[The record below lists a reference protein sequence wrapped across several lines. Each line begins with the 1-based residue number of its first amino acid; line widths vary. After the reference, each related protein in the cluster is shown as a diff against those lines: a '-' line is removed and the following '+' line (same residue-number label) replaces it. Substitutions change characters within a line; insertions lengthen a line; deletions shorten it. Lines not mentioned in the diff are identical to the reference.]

1 MNRKIS
7 LSGNV
12 KEELPE
18 EVAESFEQIRS
29 VRVFEKNAVIY
40 HQGEDANCFYYIRKG
55 RVRIYL
61 SSENGGERTLSSVGR
76 GSIIGEASFFDG
88 QPRMSSARAVLRTEL
103 VSVNWEMMTGLFRR
117 SPQTAMALL
126 RQQAQT
132 IRMLSAQLNSMTFAD
147 ATARIADYL
156 LRAAAD
162 HPDSHTKQGVS
173 VVTTHEEMAAA
184 VGVSRVTVSKIMMK
198 LSADAIVK
206 TGYRCVRVLDI
217 NRLSELCSMTDEKD

>member
-117 SPQTAMALL
+117 SPQTA
-126 RQQAQT
+126 
-132 IRMLSAQLNSMTFAD
+132 
-147 ATARIADYL
+147 
-156 LRAAAD
+156 
-162 HPDSHTKQGVS
+162 
-173 VVTTHEEMAAA
+173 
-184 VGVSRVTVSKIMMK
+184 
-198 LSADAIVK
+198 
-206 TGYRCVRVLDI
+206 
-217 NRLSELCSMTDEKD
+217 